1 MAAALVAAFR
11 KGYGAFTLDAQLSV
25 PTEGAPILVLF
36 GPSGAGKSTLLRC
49 LAGLESPDQ
58 GSIRFGEEVWFSDAG
73 SLSPQARRVG
83 CLFQEYALFPH
94 LTVEGNIGY
103 GARGPDRPQRVAALV
118 SQLKLEGLERKH
130 PAALSGGQR
139 QRVGLA
145 RALAISPRLLLLDE
159 PLSALDAP
167 LREPLRHELRQ
178 TLKRAA
184 LPAIVVTHDRGE
196 ALALGDLLAVVADG
210 RVLQVGAVDDVF
222 SRPADL
228 VVART
233 VGVETVVPGRVVAA
247 EDGLLTVEVGT
258 ARLRAVDPG
267 GLAGP
272 VFVCVRAEEVILER
286 GPGLQKSAR
295 NQIRGRV
302 TSIRPEGAL
311 VRIGL
316 ECGFSLSALITR
328 PAAAELALREGEEVG
343 AIVKATAVHLV
354 ARD

>member
-1 MAAALVAAFR
+1 MAAALVASFR
-11 KGYGAFTLDAQLSV
+11 KAYGAFELDAQLSL
-25 PTEGAPILVLF
+25 PTEGAPIVVLF

-49 LAGLESPDQ
+49 VAGLEQPDT
-58 GSIRFGEEVWFSDAG
+58 GTIRFGDDLWFSRER

-94 LTVEGNIGY
+94 LTVAGNIGY
-103 GARGPDRPQRVAALV
+103 GVRSRDRGRRVAELV
-118 SQLKLEGLERKH
+118 AQLRLEGLEAKH

-145 RALAISPRLLLLDE
+145 RALAIAPRLLLLDE
-159 PLSALDAP
+159 PLSALDAA

-178 TLKRAA
+178 TLKRAG
-184 LPAIVVTHDRGE
+184 LPALVVTHDRGE
-196 ALALGDLLAVVADG
+196 ALALGDLLAVVAEG

-258 ARLRAVDPG
+258 ARIRAVDPG

-272 VFVCVRAEEVILER
+272 VFACVRAEEVILER

-295 NQIRGRV
+295 NQLRGHV
-302 TSIRPEGAL
+302 TSIRAEGPL

-328 PAAAELALREGEEVG
+328 PAAAELALSEGDEVG